1 MADQKRS
8 LTDAV
13 VTDAAVRRSR
23 WSEDLAGVAV
33 LELDDLVVDLNVT
46 DSRWGSLPCGD
57 VPICSLCGD
66 KNITFISRCWQINTS
81 VFSQI
86 INIITFTNSH
96 SLQCYCTGLH

>member
-1 MADQKRS
+1 MNITRTDGKF

-33 LELDDLVVDLNVT
+33 LELDDLVVDLHVA

-57 VPICSLCGD
+57 VPIGGLCGN
-66 KNITFISRCWQINTS
+66 KKTFISRCWQS
-81 VFSQI
+81 FSH
-86 INIITFTNSH
+86 NKLF
-96 SLQCYCTGLH
+96 